1 MMKIDASTRTLRA
14 QALSIIRDE
23 LISGRLQPGHKVNEA
38 QMARGIGISRGT
50 LREALRNLEQE
61 GMLVSVP
68 HRGTFV
74 RRFTSQEAAELQE
87 VRLSLEVTAAC
98 RVAANWSV
106 ETESVLEDRLH
117 ALSRAYFAPLPFPDR
132 LRADLRFHEAI
143 CESCGN
149 RTLLEVWRSL
159 IGNITVMVLNVG
171 AERMTQLQDPSLH
184 QPLIDAIS
192 SGDETRIRE
201 IFALHFEAG
210 QQVVASAF
218 AAGEAGLADEPHSV
232 AAKNRE

>member
-1 MMKIDASTRTLRA
+1 MKIDASTRTLRA

-38 QMARGIGISRGT
+38 QMARDIGISRGT

-61 GMLVSVP
+61 GMLVSLP

-74 RRFTSQEAAELQE
+74 RRFTAQEAAELQE

-98 RVAANWSV
+98 RVAANWSA
-106 ETESVLEDRLH
+106 ETESFLEDRLH

-171 AERMTQLQDPSLH
+171 AERMTPLQDPSAH

-201 IFALHFEAG
+201 TFTLHFEAG

-218 AAGEAGLADEPHSV
+218 AAGEAGSSGAPRS
-232 AAKNRE
+232 AAAESLD

>member
-1 MMKIDASTRTLRA
+1 
-14 QALSIIRDE
+14 
-23 LISGRLQPGHKVNEA
+23 
-38 QMARGIGISRGT
+38 MARDIGISRGT

-61 GMLVSVP
+61 GMLVSLP

-74 RRFTSQEAAELQE
+74 RRFTAQEAAELQE

-98 RVAANWSV
+98 RVAAIWSP
-106 ETESVLEDRLH
+106 EIESFLEDRLG
-117 ALSRAYFAPLPFPDR
+117 ALSRAYFGPLPFPDR

-171 AERMTQLQDPSLH
+171 AERMTQLQDPGQH
-184 QPLIDAIS
+184 QPLIDALS
-192 SGDETRIRE
+192 SRDEARIRE
-201 IFALHFEAG
+201 TFTLHFDAG

-218 AAGEAGLADEPHSV
+218 AAEEAGASGGPHS
-232 AAKNRE
+232 AAAEGRD